1 MRFSEAWLREWVN
14 PPVDTAAL
22 ADQLSMAGLE
32 VDAINPAAPP
42 FQGVRIGLVQQVE
55 PHPDAAKLRICRVDL
70 GQGEPL
76 QIICGAANVAAGQRV
91 PVATLGALL
100 PGGLKIKRAKLRGVE
115 SHGMICS
122 AVELGLAETADGILP
137 LPADAPLGQDFRAWL
152 GLDDACI
159 ELDLTPDRGDCLSLA
174 GVAREV
180 GVINRVPVC
189 VPPLAPVAATRD
201 DRFPV
206 ELLAPAAC
214 PRYAC
219 RVVRN
224 IDPTA
229 ETPLWMRERL
239 RRAGLRPIHP
249 VVDVTNYVLLELGQP
264 LHGFDLAKLKDGIR
278 VRLANPG
285 EPLALLNGE
294 TVELTADTLV
304 IADADQAVAL
314 AGIMGGAST
323 AVSAATRDILF
334 ESAFFAPTHISGKAR
349 RYGLHTDASH
359 RFERGVDPELQVR
372 ALERATSLLL
382 AISGGEPG
390 PIVEAVIPDQLPA
403 RQRHSL
409 RRERIR
415 RLLGLS
421 LDDEAIADILTRLG
435 MELTPTAAG
444 WEVLAPS
451 SRFDLVHEVDIIAEI
466 GRIHGYTRIPAS
478 HASASSA
485 TKAPPET
492 AFDLDRARLAL
503 VDRGYHEVIT
513 YSFVSPELQA
523 RLDPDQRPLLLANP
537 LSPDLSAMRTSLWPG
552 LLQAARGNL
561 ARQQGRLRF
570 FESGLRFRQD
580 ADGLRQEP
588 LLAGLILGSA
598 SPEQW
603 GETGRASD
611 FYDLKADVEAL
622 LALTG
627 APGAFRFLPDEHPA
641 LHPGQTAR
649 IVRQVVPETAVTKD
663 PATARNQAGT
673 AAEQIATPDQAVG
686 QAAECIRT
694 ASPDQ
699 AMATDQTL
707 GLIGMLHPALA
718 AELDIAGNAYLFEL
732 DLTRLR
738 QGLLP
743 AFSPISRFPAI
754 RRDLALLVDRDLP
767 YQRLRDTLADA
778 AGDLLR
784 DLILFDVY
792 EGERLPPGTKSF
804 ALGLIL
810 QATSQTLTDQEVETT
825 LSRILQRLRLE
836 LGAKLRD

>member
-22 ADQLSMAGLE
+22 AEQLSMAGLE
-32 VDAINPAAPP
+32 VDAITPAAPP
-42 FQGVRIGLVQQVE
+42 FQGVQIGLVQEVQ
-55 PHPDAAKLRICRVDL
+55 PHPDAAKLRVCRVDL

-76 QIICGAANVAAGQRV
+76 RIICGAANVATGQRV
-91 PVATLGALL
+91 PVATLGAVL

-115 SHGMICS
+115 SLGMICS
-122 AVELGLAETADGILP
+122 AAELGLAEASEGILP
-137 LPADAPLGQDFRAWL
+137 LPAEAPLGADFRAWL

-189 VPPLAPVAATRD
+189 VPPLAPVAATWD

-224 IDPTA
+224 INPAA

-249 VVDVTNYVLLELGQP
+249 VVDVTNHVLLELGQP
-264 LHGFDLAKLKDGIR
+264 LHGFDLAKLAGGIR

-285 EPLALLNGE
+285 EPLTLLNGE

-314 AGIMGGAST
+314 AGIMGGAAT
-323 AVSAATRDILF
+323 AVSATTRDILF
-334 ESAFFAPTHISGKAR
+334 ESAYFAPTHISGKAR

-372 ALERATSLLL
+372 ALERATALLL

-390 PIVEAVIPDQLPA
+390 PIVEAVVPDQLPA
-403 RQRHSL
+403 RQRHGL

-421 LDDEAIADILTRLG
+421 LDDAAIVDILTRLG

-451 SRFDLVHEVDIIAEI
+451 SRFDLVHEADLIAEI
-466 GRIHGYTRIPAS
+466 GRVHGYTRIPAS
-478 HASASSA
+478 HAAASSA

-523 RLDPDQRPLLLANP
+523 RLDPEQRHLLLANP
-537 LSPDLSAMRTSLWPG
+537 LSADLSAMRTSLWPG

-561 ARQQGRLRF
+561 ARQQGRLRL

-580 ADGLRQEP
+580 ASGLRQEP
-588 LLAGLILGSA
+588 MLAGLILGTA
-598 SPEQW
+598 GPEQW
-603 GETGRASD
+603 GEAARPGD
-611 FYDLKADVEAL
+611 FFDLKADVEAL
-622 LALTG
+622 LGLTG
-627 APGAFRFLPDEHPA
+627 APGTFRFLPTEHPA
-641 LHPGQTAR
+641 LHPGQAAR
-649 IVRQVVPETAVTKD
+649 IARRAVPAPAFPED
-663 PATARNQAGT
+663 PATTGDL
-673 AAEQIATPDQAVG
+673 AETG
-686 QAAECIRT
+686 G
-694 ASPDQ
+694 
-699 AMATDQTL
+699 QTL

-718 AELDIAGNAYLFEL
+718 AELDIGGNAYLFEL
-732 DLTRLR
+732 DLTGLR
-738 QGLLP
+738 NGVLP

-767 YQRLRDTLADA
+767 YQRLRDTLMDA
-778 AGDLLR
+778 AGEWLR
-784 DLILFDVY
+784 ELILFDVY
-792 EGERLPPGTKSF
+792 EGDRLPPGTKSF

-825 LSRILQRLRLE
+825 LSRILERLGLE

>member
-1 MRFSEAWLREWVN
+1 MKFSEAWLREWVN
-14 PPVDTAAL
+14 PPVDTPAL

-32 VDAINPAAPP
+32 VDAITPAAPP
-42 FQGVRIGLVQQVE
+42 FHGVQIGLVQEVQ
-55 PHPDAAKLRICRVDL
+55 PHPDAVKLRICRVAL

-91 PVATLGALL
+91 PVATLGAML

-115 SHGMICS
+115 SQGIIRS
-122 AVELGLAETADGILP
+122 AAELGLAETSEGILP
-137 LPADAPLGQDFRAWL
+137 LPADAPLGADFRAWL
-152 GLDDACI
+152 DLDDLCI

-189 VPPLAPVAATRD
+189 VPPITPVAATRD

-219 RVVRN
+219 RVVRH
-224 IDPTA
+224 IDPAA
-229 ETPLWMRERL
+229 ETPLWLRERL

-264 LHGFDLAKLKDGIR
+264 LHGFDLAKLAGGIQ
-278 VRLANPG
+278 VRLARPG
-285 EPLALLNGE
+285 EPLDLLNGE
-294 TVELTADTLV
+294 TIELTADTLV
-304 IADADQAVAL
+304 IADAAQAVAL
-314 AGIMGGAST
+314 AGIMGGAGT

-334 ESAFFAPTHISGKAR
+334 ESAFFAPTPISGKAR

-372 ALERATSLLL
+372 ALERATALLL
-382 AISGGEPG
+382 AIAGGEPG
-390 PIVEAVIPDQLPA
+390 PIVEAVAPDQLPT
-403 RQRHSL
+403 RHRHSL

-421 LDDEAIADILTRLG
+421 LEDEAITDILSRLG
-435 MELTPTAAG
+435 MEVMPTAAG

-451 SRFDLVHEVDIIAEI
+451 SRFDLVHEVDLIAEI

-478 HASASSA
+478 HATASSA
-485 TKAPPET
+485 TKAPPEM

-523 RLDPDQRPLLLANP
+523 RLDPNQTPLLLANP
-537 LSPDLSAMRTSLWPG
+537 LSPELSAMRTSLWPG
-552 LLQAARGNL
+552 LIQAARGNL
-561 ARQQGRLRF
+561 ARQQGRMRL
-570 FESGLRFRQD
+570 FETGLRFQRQGD
-580 ADGLRQEP
+580 ELRQETMI
-588 LLAGLILGSA
+588 AGLVLGAA

-603 GETGRASD
+603 GEASRGAD
-611 FYDLKADVEAL
+611 FFDLKADVEAL

-627 APGAFRFLPDEHPA
+627 AIQEFRFIPAEHQA

-649 IVRQVVPETAVTKD
+649 VERQ
-663 PATARNQAGT
+663 
-673 AAEQIATPDQAVG
+673 G
-686 QAAECIRT
+686 QA
-694 ASPDQ
+694 S
-699 AMATDQTL
+699 

-718 AELDIAGNAYLFEL
+718 AELDLNANCYLFEL
-732 DLTRLR
+732 DLAGL
-738 QGLLP
+738 QGGGLP
-743 AFSPISRFPAI
+743 AFAPISRYPAI
-754 RRDLALLVDRDLP
+754 RRDLAILVDRHLP
-767 YQRLRDTLADA
+767 FQRVRDCMTA
-778 AGDLLR
+778 AAPEWLR
-784 DLILFDVY
+784 DLVLFDVY
-792 EGERLPPGTKSF
+792 EGERIPPGTKSF

-810 QATSQTLTDQEVETT
+810 QATSQTLTDDETETT
-825 LSRILQRLRLE
+825 LGRILERLQDE